1 MDLLLYLYFL
11 NIYSFFYFLLLFL
24 SLFLKELT
32 GLWDASNKLYE
43 SMQHEDFQTGERF
56 ETALKDLL
64 CLLMKL
70 FDANDDGVLDPSDIE
85 SVLDKLFE
93 LFKSLSF
100 LLTSCAKQVFYLF
113 YFIFLS

>member
-1 MDLLLYLYFL
+1 
-11 NIYSFFYFLLLFL
+11 
-24 SLFLKELT
+24 
-32 GLWDASNKLYE
+32 
-43 SMQHEDFQTGERF
+43 MQQEDFQNSKSF
-56 ETALKDLL
+56 ETSLKEFL

-100 LLTSCAKQVFYLF
+100 LLTSCAKQVFFF
-113 YFIFLS
+113 YFFFILKISL